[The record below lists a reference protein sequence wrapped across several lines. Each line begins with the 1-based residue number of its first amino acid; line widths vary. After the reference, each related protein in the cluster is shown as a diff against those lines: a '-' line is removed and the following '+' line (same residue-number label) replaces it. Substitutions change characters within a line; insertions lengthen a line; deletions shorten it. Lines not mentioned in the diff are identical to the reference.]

1 MTKSNL
7 ATHLRWLV
15 KQGPSLYPSLTPSAH
30 ETWDDTCTRNPAPA
44 EPISTLDQTGTGSG
58 FGRDSDLERIP
69 GTIVEDTGSNDAD
82 ADTNMA
88 RLQFAPQSANKPR
101 LLSSSKKPFERTP
114 RKSLE
119 YIPEKSPTEHRSM
132 QPQKGATKLGQ
143 VSGMGLG
150 KLTAIANR

>member
-30 ETWDDTCTRNPAPA
+30 ETRDDITTRNPAPA
-44 EPISTLDQTGTGSG
+44 LPISALGQTGAGSS
-58 FGRDSDLERIP
+58 FGRDSDLDRIP

-88 RLQFAPQSANKPR
+88 RLQFAPQSASKPR
-101 LLSSSKKPFERTP
+101 LLSSSKKPFEGTP
-114 RKSLE
+114 KNSLE
-119 YIPEKSPTEHRSM
+119 RIPEKSPTAHRGV
-132 QPQKGATKLGQ
+132 QPQKGAIKPGQ
-143 VSGMGLG
+143 VSGMRLER
-150 KLTAIANR
+150 LTAVGDR

>member
-30 ETWDDTCTRNPAPA
+30 ETRDDTYNRNPAPA
-44 EPISTLDQTGTGSG
+44 QPISILGQTDTGSS

-82 ADTNMA
+82 TDTNMA
-88 RLQFAPQSANKPR
+88 RLQFAPQSASKPR
-101 LLSSSKKPFERTP
+101 LLSSSKKPFEGTP
-114 RKSLE
+114 KRSLE
-119 YIPEKSPTEHRSM
+119 RIPEKSPTEHRDVRL
-132 QPQKGATKLGQ
+132 QKGAIKPGQ
-143 VSGMGLG
+143 VSGMRLRR
-150 KLTAIANR
+150 LTGIGNR